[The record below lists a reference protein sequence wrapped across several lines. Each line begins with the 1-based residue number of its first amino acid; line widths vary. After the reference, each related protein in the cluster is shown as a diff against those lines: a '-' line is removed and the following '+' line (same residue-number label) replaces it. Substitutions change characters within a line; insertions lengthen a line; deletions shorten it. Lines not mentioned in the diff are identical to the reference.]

1 MPRRRAVRKHAIPPN
16 TQRGEDARDH
26 SARAGADGV
35 AARPRCS
42 QEADE
47 LTDQVVAVV
56 RKQLRPQL
64 RRERLEPRGA
74 ARRAGGLLRRRRA
87 RRPRSTARVELALDV
102 LRDERRQ
109 VRTRLLADPE
119 ARHIPKGRRVS
130 NFVRFQAAVGLRAAH
145 VGRVHT
151 KLFRLRQVRFTFADA
166 FSRSAKLEI
175 RWSEARAGLGR
186 LLGSCAVTTNF
197 RRASAS
203 ESKRLTSRA
212 FGWPSVFDAGT
223 APLDESLGS
232 VKSSRDVWAP
242 AMCGGYVHKG

>member
-1 MPRRRAVRKHAIPPN
+1 M
-16 TQRGEDARDH
+16 
-26 SARAGADGV
+26 
-35 AARPRCS
+35 
-42 QEADE
+42 
-47 LTDQVVAVV
+47 
-56 RKQLRPQL
+56 
-64 RRERLEPRGA
+64 
-74 ARRAGGLLRRRRA
+74 
-87 RRPRSTARVELALDV
+87 RRPRAAAL
-102 LRDERRQ
+102 LRF
-109 VRTRLLADPE
+109 LADPK

-212 FGWPSVFDAGT
+212 FGWPSVFGWHRTPRTDLS
-223 APLDESLGS
+223 APREC
-232 VKSSRDVWAP
+232 SRDVWAKISQKEEEEKEGNGRELVSRTRE
-242 AMCGGYVHKG
+242 GGLVCTTW